1 MTERSEERRH
11 KMEAERF
18 RRLSSHCAD
27 PKVKLKLRQIA
38 AMHGGL
44 RLKQVEPHRAALGG
58 WTGTKLVL
66 QVDVTRV
73 RQRAT

>member
-38 AMHGGL
+38 AMHGAIADEFRAL
-44 RLKQVEPHRAALGG
+44 NDRLEERSPPQDGNAA
-58 WTGTKLVL
+58 
-66 QVDVTRV
+66 
-73 RQRAT
+73 